1 MSISSINPATG
12 ELVEHFD
19 ELGQEEIENK
29 LRLAI
34 ETFKTYRK
42 TSFEQRA
49 EMLLRAADILEQRKS
64 YWARTITVEMGKT
77 LKAAIAEV
85 EKCASGCRYYAENT
99 ARFLADE
106 PIQTEA
112 IRSYVRFLPIGPV
125 LAIMPWN
132 FPFWQVFRFAAPA
145 LMAGNV
151 ALLKH
156 ASNVPRSA
164 LNIEKIFLEAGFP
177 PGVFQTL
184 LISSKMVKQ
193 IVTDDRVAAVTL
205 TGSESAGAS
214 VGEAAGAS
222 IKKAVMEL
230 GGSDPFIVMPS
241 GDVEMAARVGVAAR
255 NINNGQSCIAAK
267 RFIVHEQVYREFEEF
282 FVEKLR
288 KLSVGDPLLPGTDI
302 GPLATGDIR
311 AEIEMQVDVSVK
323 SGARVLI
330 GGKRLEGAG
339 NFYRPTALADI
350 PKNCPVYSQ
359 EVFGPVALLFKVKD
373 IGEAIALANDSSF
386 GLGSSVWTNDPA
398 EAERF
403 IQELES
409 GQTFVNSMVVSDPRL
424 PFGGV
429 KRSGHGRE
437 LGVFGIREF
446 VNAKTVHVGKTERF
460 TRQDT
465 E

>member
-1 MSISSINPATG
+1 
-12 ELVEHFD
+12 
-19 ELGQEEIENK
+19 
-29 LRLAI
+29 
-34 ETFKTYRK
+34 
-42 TSFEQRA
+42 
-49 EMLLRAADILEQRKS
+49 
-64 YWARTITVEMGKT
+64 
-77 LKAAIAEV
+77 
-85 EKCASGCRYYAENT
+85 
-99 ARFLADE
+99 
-106 PIQTEA
+106 
-112 IRSYVRFLPIGPV
+112 
-125 LAIMPWN
+125 
-132 FPFWQVFRFAAPA
+132 
-145 LMAGNV
+145 
-151 ALLKH
+151 
-156 ASNVPRSA
+156 
-164 LNIEKIFLEAGFP
+164 
-177 PGVFQTL
+177 
-184 LISSKMVKQ
+184 
-193 IVTDDRVAAVTL
+193 
-205 TGSESAGAS
+205 
-214 VGEAAGAS
+214 
-222 IKKAVMEL
+222 
-230 GGSDPFIVMPS
+230 
-241 GDVEMAARVGVAAR
+241 
-255 NINNGQSCIAAK
+255 
-267 RFIVHEQVYREFEEF
+267 
-282 FVEKLR
+282 
-288 KLSVGDPLLPGTDI
+288 
-302 GPLATGDIR
+302 
-311 AEIEMQVDVSVK
+311 MQVDVSVK

-437 LGVFGIREF
+437 LGVYGIREF

>member
-1 MSISSINPATG
+1 MSINSINPATG

-34 ETFKTYRK
+34 ETFKRYRK
-42 TSFEQRA
+42 TSFKQRA

-112 IRSYVRFLPIGPV
+112 IRSYVRFLPI
-125 LAIMPWN
+125 
-132 FPFWQVFRFAAPA
+132 PA

-164 LNIEKIFLEAGFP
+164 LNIERIFLEAGFP

-184 LISSKMVKQ
+184 LISSKTVKQ

-241 GDVEMAARVGVAAR
+241 GDVEMAATVGVAAR

-311 AEIEMQVDVSVK
+311 AEIEMQVDESVK

-350 PKNCPVYSQ
+350 PKNCPVYRQ

-386 GLGSSVWTNDPA
+386 GLGSSVWTSDPA

-409 GQTFVNSMVVSDPRL
+409 GQTLVNSMVVSDPRL